1 MKTPNLSAAA
11 IGILFLILFLY
22 PAGKAQAQV
31 LPEPESWTFEVGV
44 NPLADE
50 PVFIDRIR
58 VRNFD
63 SHDVAYRLGAD
74 LRLIST
80 VQPDDSRHSDFRVA
94 VAPGIE
100 WHALQYERISAYY
113 GAEAVV
119 RYNSAGS
126 RFGVDL
132 NALAGV
138 DVHFLE
144 RFYAGAE
151 VGYGLQT
158 DLSGVDVLLGG
169 FAFPGYRVGVVF

>member
-1 MKTPNLSAAA
+1 MKASHFPAAA
-11 IGILFLILFLY
+11 LLFLFPILLLAF
-22 PAGKAQAQV
+22 PDRAQAQV
-31 LPEPESWTFEVGV
+31 LPEPDSWTFEVGF
-44 NPLADE
+44 NPMSDN
-50 PVFIDRIR
+50 PVVFERIR

-63 SHDVAYRLGAD
+63 EQQVAYRMGAD
-74 LRLIST
+74 IRILSS
-80 VQPDDSRHSDFRVA
+80 VQPDDTRHTDLRLA

-100 WHALQYERISAYY
+100 WHVIQYERISAYY
-113 GAEAVV
+113 GAEAVI
-119 RYNSAGS
+119 RYASPDN

-151 VGYGLQT
+151 VGYGLHT
-158 DLSGVDVLLGG
+158 DWSGVDFLLTG